1 MAPLPIEVVP
11 VPSAAHHLN
20 CLNPSPDV
28 HQVIEVEVLG
38 VPITAVAEPEHS
50 LGQGLGGLR
59 DVDLLNAG
67 LLSNTSPKY

>member
-1 MAPLPIEVVP
+1 MIE
-11 VPSAAHHLN
+11 S
-20 CLNPSPDV
+20 
-28 HQVIEVEVLG
+28 EVLG